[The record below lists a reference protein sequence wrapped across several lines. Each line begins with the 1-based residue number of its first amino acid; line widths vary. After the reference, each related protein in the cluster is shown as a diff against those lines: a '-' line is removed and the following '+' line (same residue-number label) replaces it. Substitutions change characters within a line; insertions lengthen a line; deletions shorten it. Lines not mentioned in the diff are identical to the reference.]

1 METILT
7 GRDGVSSTYSLH
19 SRAIHG
25 RGWLHSQAHPLQ
37 STIASTIVTEDPPN
51 HSCCIAGSDV
61 HCILLSATPFDR
73 VSGLAYLQFVFKSG
87 VGWGMYRALASRE
100 YHHIRK
106 KWCYPYS
113 CTRLFTTKNHTSSK
127 SFQTRATIGVQG

>member
-1 METILT
+1 MFPALTPFTAALYTAGDGCILKPIHCSQLLHQP
-7 GRDGVSSTYSLH
+7 SSQRT
-19 SRAIHG
+19 
-25 RGWLHSQAHPLQ
+25 HPI
-37 STIASTIVTEDPPN
+37 T
-51 HSCCIAGSDV
+51 SCCIAGSDV

-87 VGWGMYRALASRE
+87 VGWGMYRALASRK